1 MLDRT
6 LIIFITKKKDK
17 GVALLL
23 TMFILIALA
32 SMSIAMLSIIQTS
45 SKNTV
50 RAHRSVVTY
59 QAAEFGIETG
69 RVSLVEEFSEENRIL
84 TNDIRLDRNDRT
96 FSSER
101 IARNEDDVFIWE
113 DVGLGDL
120 EPEEALARSLF
131 TEKCLALHG
140 YTTVVTDLFRYIH
153 YAQAS
158 NSIAKY
164 PLVANPDDAPNENYN
179 IYSGEL
185 VAFSNQDALYENYSY
200 IYFLQRVGEDETFD
214 GFNFELQNTYE
225 DDSDLF
231 NEQFDGSK
239 RIFYRIISCGF
250 GPNKEYIVPLKAYFS
265 IGGRARSP
273 DGIIR
278 RDTNFSQ
285 KNIVNEGFYRP

>member
-23 TMFILIALA
+23 TMFILIALS

-69 RVSLVEEFSEENRIL
+69 RVSLVEEFSEEDKIL

-96 FSSER
+96 FASER
-101 IARNEDDVFIWE
+101 IAIEDAVISWE
-113 DVGLGDL
+113 DVGLDDL
-120 EPEEALARSLF
+120 EPEEALF

-140 YTTVVTDLFRYIH
+140 YTTVETELLFRYIH

-158 NSIAKY
+158 NSIPKY
-164 PLVANPDDAPNENYN
+164 PVVPNPDDAPNENYN

-200 IYFLQRVGEDETFD
+200 IYFLQRVGKDETFD

-225 DDSDLF
+225 SDTDLF
-231 NEQFDGSK
+231 DEPFDGLK

-250 GPNKEYIVPLKAYFS
+250 GPDEKYIVPLKAYFS
-265 IGGRARSP
+265 IGGRARGT

-278 RDTNFSQ
+278 RDTTFSQ
-285 KNIVNEGFYRP
+285 KNVVNEGFYRP